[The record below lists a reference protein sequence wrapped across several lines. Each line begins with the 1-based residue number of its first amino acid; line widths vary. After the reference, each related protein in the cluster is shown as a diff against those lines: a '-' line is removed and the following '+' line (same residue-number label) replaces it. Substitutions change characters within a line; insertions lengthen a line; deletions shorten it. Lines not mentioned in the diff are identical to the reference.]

1 MRAAEQMPVF
11 LVRANLFHL
20 DRKPFH
26 NLGTRLLD
34 DRRHRL
40 VPLVRHAPERS
51 REPYPRSKLQ
61 GITSSLIVRPG
72 EMMLG
77 VFQGVGFG
85 QGFLD
90 GQTDNIT
97 PVFYI
102 LLHGRACTQYILGFD
117 TSQDF

>member
-1 MRAAEQMPVF
+1 VDNPGKGAFYATDFDF
-11 LVRANLFHL
+11 LLKNHGIKHL
-20 DRKPFH
+20 IIC
-26 NLGTRLLD
+26 GVT
-34 DRRHRL
+34 
-40 VPLVRHAPERS
+40 
-51 REPYPRSKLQ
+51 
-61 GITSSLIVRPG
+61 TSFIVRPG

-97 PVFYI
+97 PVLYI